1 MSAPQP
7 ASHERGPGAGSR
19 RPPPGRS
26 IAVLVLLLVAFAG
39 GLAGVALD
47 RFVLLPHMFRGAGF
61 GHEHGWGGPP
71 RDREFRARFA
81 RELGLS
87 PEQQTRIDSIMDR
100 RGRELRAVRGQV
112 QPTLDSIV
120 ARTRR
125 QVDSVL
131 TPEQRKKA
139 EEIRRKHPR
148 PPGPPPGMF
157 EPGPPPGGPPPEG
170 PPPH

>member
-1 MSAPQP
+1 MTAP
-7 ASHERGPGAGSR
+7 ASR
-19 RPPPGRS
+19 RPPPGPRM
-26 IAVLVLLLVAFAG
+26 AVLVLLLVAIVG

-47 RFVLLPHMFRGAGF
+47 RFVLLPHMFHGSGF
-61 GHEHGWGGPP
+61 GREHGPGGPP

-81 RELGLS
+81 RDLGLS
-87 PEQQTRIDSIMDR
+87 PEQQIRIDSIMDR
-100 RGRELRAVRGQV
+100 QGRELRAVRGQV
-112 QPTLDSIV
+112 QPTLDSII

-148 PPGPPPGMF
+148 PPGMF
-157 EPGPPPGGPPPEG
+157 GAGPPPDRPPREG
-170 PPPH
+170 PPPR